1 MNEHDFAAWLIDNT
15 FAHTTLN
22 AGATT
27 LRVHYFG
34 LGDREIYQACVPA
47 GGRVSR
53 VGWYVTQTV
62 GEKTPQS
69 SAAFETLDQ
78 ARYDARR
85 AADATGLAMVA

>member
-34 LGDREIYQACVPA
+34 SGDRETYQACAPA
-47 GGRVSR
+47 GGRVPR
-53 VGWYVTQTV
+53 VGWYVTQAV
-62 GEKTPQS
+62 GDATPRAS
-69 SAAFETLDQ
+69 VGFETVDQ

-85 AADATGLAMVA
+85 AADATGLARVA